1 MIGPDA
7 GRWTFHAAGTSGTF
21 NVNAPVY
28 DASAIALYAV
38 SAAGAIYAPTAT
50 VEVATDRSGAVVTV
64 ASGLTFGDKVVVYRV
79 PKLTQLEPL
88 PASGPLPSKLV
99 GRQLDRAFADLVA
112 LAIRSGRSI
121 RAPLADND
129 ELGELP
135 IATQRAGKFVAF
147 DAEGALTVLSS
158 VPLSPAVNVSAFMQ
172 GLLLAASAGAT
183 LTSLGLSSYFQTLI
197 DETDAAGLAAAIGAE
212 AFRDAL
218 DVERANTM
226 AIQGLTYSKNGA
238 NTIDIAAG
246 GAMSSDGAFYMDYAG
261 GTALDITALFA
272 AGGLLDT
279 GSIGNSP
286 YYLFLVRNPTSGLV
300 RPLISLSPTVGT
312 MPSGYTQKRLIGYL
326 KRTGGSLVDF
336 YTWELSGGG
345 LAFRWTSPT
354 NDVVAPNAL
363 TDARRLDALKV
374 PLDFA
379 VDSIA
384 RYEVFD
390 GTNAAIG
397 RVCCPSEADP
407 GSPAAGTAPLNNL
420 FSAPTVYGVPELRI
434 RTDSSGRVASRAA
447 GPTTVDTYNIATVG
461 FDWARRN

>member
-1 MIGPDA
+1 MFSTDP
-7 GRWTFHAAGTSGTF
+7 GRWTYHAAGTSGTF

-28 DASAIALYAV
+28 DAAALALYAV

-50 VEVATDRSGAVVTV
+50 VAVADDRSGAVVTV

-88 PASGPLPSKLV
+88 PASGPLPPKLV

-112 LAIRSGRSI
+112 LAIRAGRSI

-129 ELGELP
+129 ELAELP
-135 IATQRAGKFVAF
+135 IAAQRAGKFVGF
-147 DAEGALTVLSS
+147 DSEGALTVLSS
-158 VPLSPAVNVSAFMQ
+158 VPLDPAVNVSAFMQ

-183 LTSLGLSSYFQTLI
+183 RTSLGLSSYFQTLI

-226 AIQGLTYSKNGA
+226 SRQGLMYAKNGA

-246 GAMSSDGAFYMDYAG
+246 GAMSDDGAFYMDYAG
-261 GTALDITALFA
+261 GTALEISTLFA

-279 GSIGNSP
+279 GSIGDSP

-300 RPLISLSPTVGT
+300 RPMISLIPSVTS

-326 KRTGGSLVDF
+326 KRAAGALEPF
-336 YTWELSGGG
+336 YTYELPGGG
-345 LAFRWTSPT
+345 LAYRWATVVK
-354 NDVVAPNAL
+354 DVIVPNAL
-363 TDARRLDALKV
+363 NDTRRLDALKV
-374 PLDFA
+374 PLHFP

-384 RYEVFD
+384 RYEIWD
-390 GTNAAIG
+390 SANAVVG
-397 RVCCPSEADP
+397 RVCCPSETD
-407 GSPAAGTAPLNNL
+407 AACAIGTSPLNNL
-420 FSAPTVYGVPELRI
+420 FSTPDVYGTPELKV

-461 FDWARRN
+461 FDWSGR